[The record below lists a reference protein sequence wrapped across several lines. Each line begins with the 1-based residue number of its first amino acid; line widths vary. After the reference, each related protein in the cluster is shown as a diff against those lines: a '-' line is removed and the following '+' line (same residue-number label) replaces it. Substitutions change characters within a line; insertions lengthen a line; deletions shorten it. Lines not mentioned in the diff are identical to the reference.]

1 MCISVFGGSISHFL
15 SAGRKKVKTTD
26 LIDKN
31 FIPYLLTND
40 DNIQLYLQNKRMH
53 HKWTKTLKSLSSKF
67 PIYPNCTKIRI
78 NELERK
84 VKDYKNYPEKYSK
97 CPEDIKDLVSIDE
110 DESEEIE

>member
-1 MCISVFGGSISHFL
+1 MITFNYIYRINVCTTNGTKIS
-15 SAGRKKVKTTD
+15 
-26 LIDKN
+26 
-31 FIPYLLTND
+31 
-40 DNIQLYLQNKRMH
+40 
-53 HKWTKTLKSLSSKF
+53 KSLSSKF
-67 PIYPNCTKIRI
+67 PIYLNCTKIRI